1 MTTKEIKNIS
11 IVGTGTIG
19 ASWATFFIIK
29 GYQVKLFDAFPE
41 ALPKALAL
49 IEKNLHFLQ
58 SKDVIKEEEV
68 TAAQSRVQVCESLA
82 DALLNSD
89 YVQESVAENY
99 DVKKKLF
106 SEMDE
111 LTSVDT
117 ILASSSSGL
126 LISEIQKATKLPERC
141 LLAHPFNPPH
151 LIPLVELV
159 GGEKTSKDVIQRT
172 KDWMEKLGKVPVV
185 LNKEVPGHLA
195 NRLAAAV
202 WREAID
208 LVVDD
213 VASVEDV
220 DKALSAG
227 PGIRWA
233 IMGQHLIF
241 HLGGGPGGLERFVDT
256 LGHSVFHPLWQELK
270 TWDTITPEMKEKL
283 VSGVIEEQ
291 GDRSWGDLASWRD
304 DKLIQL
310 LKILY

>member
-1 MTTKEIKNIS
+1 MTKNEIKNVS
-11 IVGTGTIG
+11 IVGAGTIG
-19 ASWATFFIIK
+19 ASWATLFITK
-29 GYQVKLFDAFPE
+29 GYQVKMYDAFPE
-41 ALPKALAL
+41 ACPKALVL
-49 IEKNLHFLQ
+49 IEKNLSFLQ
-58 SKDVIKEEEV
+58 SKEVLSKTESKE
-68 TAAQSRVQVCESLA
+68 AFDRLQVNDNLS
-82 DALLNSD
+82 DALLDAD

-99 DVKKKLF
+99 DIKKKLF
-106 SEMDE
+106 SEMDN
-111 LTSVDT
+111 LTPVDT

-126 LISEIQKATKLPERC
+126 LISEIQKATIHPERC

-159 GGEKTSKDVIQRT
+159 GGEKTSEVVVQRT
-172 KDWMEKLGKVPVV
+172 KSWMEKLGKVPVV

-208 LVVDD
+208 LVVDG

-233 IMGQHLIF
+233 LMGQHLIF
-241 HLGGGPGGLERFVDT
+241 HLGGGPGGLERFIDT

-270 TWDTITPEMKEKL
+270 TWDTITPDMKEKL
-283 VSGVIEEQ
+283 VAGVIQEQ
-291 GDRSWGDLASWRD
+291 GERSWGDLASWRD